1 MLKLIIVFFCTFSLS
16 VINTANA
23 QAIKQQAGMLLKNGS
38 NIRLGGVWVLN
49 KRSLA
54 RATSNPAGVFN
65 IAALTG
71 DTLSFSSD
79 NFQSKDIVVTD
90 LADKIIYLEP
100 AIQLDEVIVKEN
112 SLRSD
117 IKEVMRGYREKSVFY
132 NGTPHYYYLVLK
144 PMTFIYENFK
154 SEKIF
159 ARRFS
164 KYATRELA
172 ANEVDA
178 RFNNEKIKKAVPIKD
193 NELEDFELT
202 YSPSVEQLR
211 RMSDYDLIN
220 YIRNCYKDFTKNK
233 VMRTENKL

>member
-38 NIRLGGVWVLN
+38 NIRLGDVWILN
-49 KRSLA
+49 KRSLV

-71 DTLSFSSD
+71 DTLNFSSD
-79 NFQSKDIVVTD
+79 KFQSKDIVVTD
-90 LADKIIYLEP
+90 LADEIIYLEP
-100 AIQLDEVIVKEN
+100 AIQLNEVIVKEN

-132 NGTPHYYYLVLK
+132 NGTSHYYYLILK

-193 NELEDFELT
+193 SELEDFELT

-211 RMSDYDLIN
+211 KMSDYDLIN

>member
-1 MLKLIIVFFCTFSLS
+1 MLKLIIALFFVFFFS

-23 QAIKQQAGMLLKNGS
+23 QAIKQQVGMLLKNGS
-38 NIRLGGVWVLN
+38 DIRLGGVWVLN
-49 KRSLA
+49 KRSLV

-65 IAALTG
+65 IAASAS
-71 DTLSFSSD
+71 DTLSFISD

-90 LADKIIYLEP
+90 LADEIIYLEP

-112 SLRSD
+112 SLKSD

-164 KYATRELA
+164 KYAARELA
-172 ANEVDA
+172 ANEVNE
-178 RFNNEKIKKAVPIKD
+178 RFNNAKIKKAVPIKD
-193 NELEDFELT
+193 NELEGFELA

-211 RMSDYDLIN
+211 KMSDYDLIQ
-220 YIRNCYKDFTKNK
+220 YIRNCYQDFVKNRIT
-233 VMRTENKL
+233 RTENKL

>member
-1 MLKLIIVFFCTFSLS
+1 MLKLIIVFFCMFSLP

-23 QAIKQQAGMLLKNGS
+23 QVIKEQVGMLLKNGS

-49 KRSLA
+49 KRSLV
-54 RATSNPAGVFN
+54 RATSNPTGVFS
-65 IAALTG
+65 IAALAG
-71 DTLSFSSD
+71 DTLSFISD
-79 NFQSKDIVVTD
+79 NFQSKEIFVTD
-90 LADKIIYLEP
+90 LADEIIYLEP

-112 SLRSD
+112 SLKSG
-117 IKEVMRGYREKSVFY
+117 IKDVMRGYREKSVFY
-132 NGTPHYYYLVLK
+132 NGSPHYYYLVLK

-159 ARRFS
+159 ARRFG
-164 KYATRELA
+164 KYAARELA

-193 NELEDFELT
+193 NELEDFELA

-211 RMSDYDLIN
+211 KMSDYDLIN
-220 YIRNCYKDFTKNK
+220 YIRNCYQDFVKK
-233 VMRTENKL
+233 R

>member
-1 MLKLIIVFFCTFSLS
+1 MIVLFCMFSLS
-16 VINTANA
+16 VISTANA
-23 QAIKQQAGMLLKNGS
+23 QAIKQQVGMLLKNGS

-71 DTLSFSSD
+71 DTLNFNSD
-79 NFQSKDIVVTD
+79 KFQSKDIVVTD
-90 LADKIIYLEP
+90 LADQIIYLEP

-112 SLRSD
+112 SLRND

-172 ANEVDA
+172 ANEVDE
-178 RFNNEKIKKAVPIKD
+178 RFNNEKIKNAVPIKD

-211 RMSDYDLIN
+211 KMSDYDLIQ
-220 YIRNCYKDFTKNK
+220 YIKDCYQDFMKNK
-233 VMRTENKL
+233 VMRAKNRL